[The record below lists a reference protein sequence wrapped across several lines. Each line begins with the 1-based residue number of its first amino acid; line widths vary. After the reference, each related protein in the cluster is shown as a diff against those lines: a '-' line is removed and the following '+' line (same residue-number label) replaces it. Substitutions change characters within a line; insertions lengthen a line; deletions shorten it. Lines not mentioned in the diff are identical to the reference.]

1 MRPQHRAR
9 RWAGPALG
17 AEELP
22 ALAGCA
28 RRLQDWGCRGGG
40 NCAKPGLLREG
51 CSPSGREQ
59 ENGKALTSSS
69 LGSRWEGAA
78 FPREA
83 EDGAKSPAWPQGI
96 PVVLGHWWDRR

>member
-28 RRLQDWGCRGGG
+28 PCLLLVRQV
-40 NCAKPGLLREG
+40 AGLGL
-51 CSPSGREQ
+51 SGR
-59 ENGKALTSSS
+59 GKL
-69 LGSRWEGAA
+69 R
-78 FPREA
+78 
-83 EDGAKSPAWPQGI
+83 
-96 PVVLGHWWDRR
+96 